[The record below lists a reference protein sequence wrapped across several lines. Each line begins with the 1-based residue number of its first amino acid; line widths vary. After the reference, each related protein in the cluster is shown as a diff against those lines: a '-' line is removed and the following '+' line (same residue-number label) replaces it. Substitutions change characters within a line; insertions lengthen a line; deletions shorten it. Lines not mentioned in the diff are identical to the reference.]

1 MAPILDINKLY
12 KNYGATEILKDINIS
27 IEPGDFLV
35 LVGPSGCGKST
46 LLNCIAGLEEITGGT
61 LAIGGNDMT
70 HVSPKDRDIA
80 MVFQSYA
87 LYPTM
92 SVAKNIT
99 FGMKVRGV
107 DQATQEA
114 KLKEVA
120 QLLQIEPLLNRR
132 PSQLSG
138 GQRQRV
144 AMGRALVRDPKLFL
158 FDEPLSNLDAKLRV
172 EMRTEIK
179 KLHQTLDASIVYV
192 THDQIEAM
200 TLATKIVVLKG
211 GVVQQIGS
219 PAEIYNNPANL
230 FVADFMGSPAMN
242 LIPAQATKNGSGT
255 EIAIARETGEAL
267 VLKDTRDL
275 SLPKDVILGLRPE
288 DIAEAGFRAGAGVQE
303 AECLVDMV
311 EPAGADTYV
320 VSELGGKQVTA
331 RLHAETSAQAGQM
344 LNLAFDMS
352 KVSYFAQ
359 ETGERLN

>member
-1 MAPILDINKLY
+1 MPTIRLDNLVKRYGNVEVLHGIELEMAENEF
-12 KNYGATEILKDINIS
+12 T
-27 IEPGDFLV
+27 V

-61 LAIGGNDMT
+61 LSIGGNDMT

-114 KLKEVA
+114 KLKDVA
-120 QLLQIEPLLNRR
+120 SLLQIEPLLNRR

-211 GVVQQIGS
+211 GVVQQIGT

-242 LIPAQATKNGSGT
+242 LIPAQASNNGSGT
-255 EIAIARETGEAL
+255 QISIARESGETL
-267 VLKDTRDL
+267 VLNDARDL
-275 SLPKDVILGLRPE
+275 SLPQDVILGLRPE

-303 AECLVDMV
+303 AACMVDMV

-331 RLHAETSAQAGQM
+331 RLHAETSAQAGQL

-352 KVSYFAQ
+352 KVSYFAK